1 MPQPD
6 KEVILKNI
14 KNSWNGIAKA
24 KVKAEDS
31 IKWVFSFTFFIRTF
45 VKTNAFW

>member
-14 KNSWNGIAKA
+14 RNSWNGIAKA

-31 IKWVFSFTFFIRTF
+31 IKWVFSFTFLSAHSS
-45 VKTNAFW
+45 K